1 MKKIFLILFLFTM
14 LLLTFCK
21 PKYREVTILFSTATG
36 VTEGTSVVRNGVT
49 IGKVSLITTS
59 EKGAS
64 VAVSID
70 SKYSDN
76 LVSASGFLVNKVDNN
91 IVIEYHIFNS
101 DSPPLKKGKILQGVT
116 SKIGLILLKGQYIA
130 SQELNELYDY
140 LKQVEGDIDSIKESE
155 EFKKMLE
162 SIEKNL
168 DESLKLGKKGSEML
182 LKEIA
187 PIFRKKVADLRREI
201 EKQMEN

>member
-1 MKKIFLILFLFTM
+1 M